1 MNFTSFRVNLFYHRG
16 VIRRAGQTTLGGT
29 GEFCCKLA
37 TQAVWHVRQVRL
49 YFDSKRSV
57 QMLNTEWEYR
67 ERIRKLAV
75 CIVKHYRGKGPDN
88 VKVSLDSPLRITVE
102 IRGTLSNLSEILV
115 HEGAEDKVREYWNVL
130 RPYLEKEFM
139 NEAEK
144 TLGSPFT
151 YTWEICP
158 SVHGDGHI
166 IITLELQH
174 IHRLD

>member
-1 MNFTSFRVNLFYHRG
+1 MLGRPSWAGRVRSAANQLHRLSGMCGKHAFILIRSG
-16 VIRRAGQTTLGGT
+16 V
-29 GEFCCKLA
+29 
-37 TQAVWHVRQVRL
+37 
-49 YFDSKRSV
+49 V

-88 VKVSLDSPLRITVE
+88 VKVSLESPLRITVE

-115 HEGAEDKVREYWNVL
+115 HEGAEDKVREYWSVL

-139 NEAEK
+139 SEAEK

-151 YTWEICP
+151 YTWEVCP

-166 IITLELQH
+166 IIILELQH

>member
-1 MNFTSFRVNLFYHRG
+1 M
-16 VIRRAGQTTLGGT
+16 IRRAGQTILVGT
-29 GEFCCKLA
+29 STSFSKLA
-37 TQAVWHVRQVRL
+37 TEAVWHVRQVRL

-57 QMLNTEWEYR
+57 QMLNTELEYR

-88 VKVSLDSPLRITVE
+88 VKVSLNSPLRVTVE
-102 IRGTLSNLSEILV
+102 IQGTLSNLSEILV
-115 HEGAEDKVREYWNVL
+115 HEGAVEKVSDYWNVL

-139 NEAEK
+139 REAEK

-151 YTWEICP
+151 YTWEVCP

-174 IHRLD
+174 IPRLD